1 MYEMY
6 SDVYDTAVDVPKE
19 IFDRVDLSLCL
30 KGSDSKVKYLL
41 ANEAEADHLESLD
54 RNVDRTSYYF
64 AVKLIDER
72 VLKVKLNRE
81 LILKEIPK
89 TEKELSQCS
98 SRSLRNYIV
107 WLNTLVVTPDDVL
120 TVEARYINSAGT
132 LRFPEYGTRLRKAFY
147 TVIGET

>member
-54 RNVDRTSYYF
+54 INVDRTSDYF

>member
-54 RNVDRTSYYF
+54 INVDRTSDYF

-89 TEKELSQCS
+89 TEKELSKCS
-98 SRSLRNYIV
+98 SRPLRNYIV